1 MTDPAGNATP
11 EFPINEKLLEEATRA
26 KEEWRIVKDRLAKI
40 EEHKDQVSE
49 AVHRRVRKDYE
60 ERLAEAKEALLNK
73 KTEIDR
79 ELATLHGTRK
89 KISSQ
94 LDEHLQK
101 LEEIKFRNT
110 LGEYSEERYQHVAR
124 EEQDKISRFETVLA
138 ALESNISR
146 YESIFEGEEEL
157 FGAGTVTAPPEKIAE
172 MAEVSG
178 VAPVP
183 HEAEPVTDA
192 AGYVVEEQGPDYFS
206 AVAEAE
212 EATKPKIEL
221 KPKPKAKAKAAEQPR
236 ARLVIISGKN
246 AGAAHFIKT
255 TLSLGR
261 AESNAV
267 VIKDAK
273 TSRQHA
279 QIQKQGE
286 EYVLVDLNSANGTCV
301 NGERIEEHVLSNG
314 DEVQIGDTILQ
325 FQQQ

>member
-1 MTDPAGNATP
+1 MTDTAGDAVP
-11 EFPINEKLLEEATRA
+11 EFPINEKLLEDATRA
-26 KEEWRIVKDRLAKI
+26 KEEWRIVRDRLAKI

-60 ERLAEAKEALLNK
+60 ARLIETKEALLEK

-79 ELATLHGTRK
+79 ELATLYETRK
-89 KISSQ
+89 KISLQ
-94 LDEHLQK
+94 LDSHHQK

-110 LGEYSEERYQHVAR
+110 LGEYTEEQYQNVAR

-157 FGAGTVTAPPEKIAE
+157 FAAETATAPPEAVAE

-178 VAPVP
+178 VGPVP
-183 HEAEPVTDA
+183 QEAEPVTDA
-192 AGYVVEEQGPDYFS
+192 AGYVIEEQGPDYFS
-206 AVAEAE
+206 AVAEGE
-212 EATKPKIEL
+212 EVTKPKVER
-221 KPKPKAKAKAAEQPR
+221 KPKAPKEPR

-246 AGAAHFIKT
+246 AGAAFFIKT

-267 VIKDAK
+267 PLKDAK
-273 TSRQHA
+273 VSRQHA

-286 EYVLVDLNSANGTCV
+286 EYVLVDLNSANGTYV

-325 FQQQ
+325 FQEQ